1 MESGTFEWC
10 WICACLQS
18 PQSFNWLQS
27 NVPALGGGDWP
38 IWELLQLFGSAN
50 VWICQPPCI
59 YSAFNKKLKNLSV
72 ITPKRRMCR
81 LLSLPTETFHAPL
94 FWSSFSSERK
104 LYLPWKSCLAL
115 WLLFQLNT
123 KKTKK
128 KTRKHNGSLEQMV
141 KICNQSLIV
150 TWLLV
155 LLFWKCCSLIS
166 LKKKKEN
173 EKNLDLPTA
182 TTDPQCLHAPLFI
195 SSFSR

>member
-1 MESGTFEWC
+1 MNSKRCLSSTDYKIISIWSQTRCLISIRRCGNIYECISSISNLVESGTFEWC

-38 IWELLQLFGSAN
+38 IGELLQLFGSAN

-81 LLSLPTETFHAPL
+81 LLSLPTETFHALL

-123 KKTKK
+123 KKNQKNK
-128 KTRKHNGSLEQMV
+128 KTQRIIG
-141 KICNQSLIV
+141 
-150 TWLLV
+150 
-155 LLFWKCCSLIS
+155 
-166 LKKKKEN
+166 
-173 EKNLDLPTA
+173 
-182 TTDPQCLHAPLFI
+182 TDGQNM
-195 SSFSR
+195 